1 MVEVREVKTKKE
13 QREFLNFPLKLYKDN
28 PDFVPPLYSDEK
40 KIFQS
45 DYVYYETCKAVYFNA
60 YRDGVMVGR
69 ISGIIQGASNEKTG
83 ENRVRFTRFDAI
95 DDQEVADAL
104 FAALEKWAADNGMD
118 RICGPLGFSDL
129 EREGLLIEGFEHL
142 ATFEE
147 QYNYEYYQKLIENC
161 GYGKEIDWVEY
172 KLMQPKEQD
181 EKLLRLTD
189 IVMKKNNLHFSQE
202 KHIGKFIKKY
212 ADDFFRLLD
221 EGYEDI
227 YGTVPFTESMKKLLI
242 GNFRLL
248 LGTRYVSVLLNDK
261 DEAVCMAMVIPSI
274 ARAVQ
279 KSGGRLTP
287 PCIIKILKAK
297 RKPEIL
303 DFALIA
309 VDKRYI
315 NKGVSI
321 CFIPE
326 LFKMLNATGTVK
338 WMETNLN
345 QETNMSIQNM
355 WKRFE
360 GGRHKRRRSFIKVLA

>member
-28 PDFVPPLYSDEK
+28 PNFVPPLYSDEK
-40 KIFQS
+40 KIFQT

-83 ENRVRFTRFDAI
+83 EKRVRFTRFDAI

-104 FAALEKWAADNGMD
+104 FAALEKWALENGMD

-147 QYNYEYYQKLIENC
+147 QYNYDYYQKLIENC

-202 KHIGKFIKKY
+202 KHIGAFIKKY

-248 LGTRYVSVLLNDK
+248 LGTRYISVLLNDK

-297 RKPEIL
+297 KKPEIL

-326 LFKMLNATGTVK
+326 LFKMLNATGTIK

>member
-1 MVEVREVKTKKE
+1 
-13 QREFLNFPLKLYKDN
+13 
-28 PDFVPPLYSDEK
+28 
-40 KIFQS
+40 
-45 DYVYYETCKAVYFNA
+45 
-60 YRDGVMVGR
+60 
-69 ISGIIQGASNEKTG
+69 
-83 ENRVRFTRFDAI
+83 
-95 DDQEVADAL
+95 
-104 FAALEKWAADNGMD
+104 
-118 RICGPLGFSDL
+118 
-129 EREGLLIEGFEHL
+129 
-142 ATFEE
+142 
-147 QYNYEYYQKLIENC
+147 
-161 GYGKEIDWVEY
+161 
-172 KLMQPKEQD
+172 
-181 EKLLRLTD
+181 
-189 IVMKKNNLHFSQE
+189 
-202 KHIGKFIKKY
+202 
-212 ADDFFRLLD
+212 
-221 EGYEDI
+221 
-227 YGTVPFTESMKKLLI
+227 
-242 GNFRLL
+242 
-248 LGTRYVSVLLNDK
+248 
-261 DEAVCMAMVIPSI
+261 MAMVIPSI

>member
-28 PDFVPPLYSDEK
+28 PNFVPPLYSDEK

-83 ENRVRFTRFDAI
+83 EKRVRFTRFDAI

-147 QYNYEYYQKLIENC
+147 QYNYDYYQKLIENC

-172 KLMQPKEQD
+172 KLRQPKEVD

-189 IVMKKNNLHFSQE
+189 IVMKKNNLHFSPE
-202 KHIGKFIKKY
+202 KKIGKFIKKY

-326 LFKMLNATGTVK
+326 LFKMLKATGTVK

>member
-28 PDFVPPLYSDEK
+28 PNFVPPLYSDEK
-40 KIFQS
+40 KIFQT
-45 DYVYYETCKAVYFNA
+45 DYVYYETCRAVYFNA

-69 ISGIIQGASNEKTG
+69 ISGIIQGASNEETG
-83 ENRVRFTRFDAI
+83 EKRVRFTRFDAI

-147 QYNYEYYQKLIENC
+147 QYNYDYYQKLIENC

-248 LGTRYVSVLLNDK
+248 LGTRYVSVLLNDR

-297 RKPEIL
+297 KKPEIL

-326 LFKMLNATGTVK
+326 LFKMLNTTGTVK